1 MDEKSPL
8 WQTGEQRPWIANALM
23 FLFSTALAGV
33 IVGMF
38 VAFANWNIGK
48 LVVLSSLGLCAVV
61 LLLGRAA
68 ELVGELLELMERIFP
83 GWKSPK

>member
-1 MDEKSPL
+1 MDEKPPL
-8 WQTGEQRPWIANALM
+8 WQTGEQRHWIASALM

-33 IVGMF
+33 VVGMF

-48 LVVLSSLGLCAVV
+48 LIVLSSLGLCAVV
-61 LLLGRAA
+61 LVLSRAA
-68 ELVGELLELMERIFP
+68 ELVDELSELMERIFP

>member
-1 MDEKSPL
+1 MNETPRL
-8 WQTGEQRPWIANALM
+8 RRTGERRHWVVNTLV

-38 VAFANWNIGK
+38 VAFADWDIGK
-48 LVVLSSLGLCAVV
+48 LIVLSSLGMCAVV

-68 ELVGELLELMERIFP
+68 EMANDLSELMERVFP

>member
-1 MDEKSPL
+1 MDEKPPGKQMHWVVS
-8 WQTGEQRPWIANALM
+8 ALM

-38 VAFANWNIGK
+38 VAFVNWDIGK
-48 LVVLSSLGLCAVV
+48 LIVLWSLGLCAVV
-61 LLLGRAA
+61 LLLARAA
-68 ELVGELLELMERIFP
+68 EMIDELLELMERIFP